1 MEEEIKKEIIEVNDE
16 QLPAEINTLPL
27 KESTKDIINKIINE
41 NDVEKIKD
49 LSKAFNINQV
59 KKNLV
64 RVVKLGNLMDKVEDQ
79 AIARIEQRPDE
90 ISNKELLD
98 YLQVIQ
104 NSIDKSQKSIE
115 TIDATPMVQFN
126 NQEINVNMETKALDR
141 DSKERVL
148 EVVQKLVK
156 FTQQPQEPEIKEP
169 VMVDLGTNES
179 EEK

>member
-1 MEEEIKKEIIEVNDE
+1 MEEDKKEIVKTNKE
-16 QLPAEINTLPL
+16 QLPVEIDTLPL
-27 KESTKDIINKIINE
+27 EESTKDIINKIINE
-41 NDVEKIKD
+41 NDIEKIKD

-79 AIARIEQRPDE
+79 AITRFKQRPDE

-98 YLQVIQ
+98 YLQVVQ

-115 TIDATPMVQFN
+115 NIDTTPLIQLN
-126 NQEINVNMETKALDR
+126 NQKINVSVENKGLDK

-148 EVVQKLVK
+148 EVIQKLIK
-156 FTQQPQEPEIKEP
+156 FTQQPSQEPEIKEP
-169 VMVDLGTNES
+169 VVIDLSTNES

>member
-1 MEEEIKKEIIEVNDE
+1 MEEDKKETVKTNEE
-16 QLPAEINTLPL
+16 QLPVEIDTLPL
-27 KESTKDIINKIINE
+27 EESTKDIINKIINE
-41 NDVEKIKD
+41 NDIEKIKD

-79 AIARIEQRPDE
+79 AITRFKQRPDE

-98 YLQVIQ
+98 YLQVVQ

-115 TIDATPMVQFN
+115 TIDTTPLIQLN
-126 NQEINVNMETKALDR
+126 NQEINVSLENKGLDK

-148 EVVQKLVK
+148 EVVQKLIK
-156 FTQQPQEPEIKEP
+156 FTQQPSQEPEIKEP
-169 VMVDLGTNES
+169 VVIDLSTNES